1 MRHISCIPKAMEPTG
16 VHNSTSTRSRCH
28 YPAHICAVCLSG
40 GTYTRLGSIT
50 RAPCTARFVP
60 FYKQRTHQLSDAPR
74 RPGRSGRPVIQLGL
88 PVSLVGCW
96 SFGWSVGSVH
106 RLSRAATGRSGGWS
120 VARSVGQSDGSVGP
134 PDRSVGSADRSA
146 GRWVGRRHRAD
157 TEASVISPTTSHSN
171 SEHCPRKKTSRW
183 QNNREGA
190 PLLSAPPMLRGGMRC
205 GSWKFLSSLSIGG
218 LETSRVRMS
227 TYGSCH
233 LSRIRD
239 DFLIGP

>member
-1 MRHISCIPKAMEPTG
+1 MEPTG
-16 VHNSTSTRSRCH
+16 VHNSTSAGSRCN
-28 YPAHICAVCLSG
+28 YPAHICAVCLRG

-50 RAPCTARFVP
+50 RASCTARFVP

-120 VARSVGQSDGSVGP
+120 VVRSVGQSDGSVGP
-134 PDRSVGSADRSA
+134 PDRSVDSADRSA

-171 SEHCPRKKTSRW
+171 SEHCPRKKNVTLASTSCRH
-183 QNNREGA
+183 
-190 PLLSAPPMLRGGMRC
+190 SPPFGPDNAT
-205 GSWKFLSSLSIGG
+205 W
-218 LETSRVRMS
+218 
-227 TYGSCH
+227 
-233 LSRIRD
+233 SRIMW
-239 DFLIGP
+239 FLNISLPSQHWRAANEPRSRAP

>member
-1 MRHISCIPKAMEPTG
+1 MRHISSISKAMEPTG
-16 VHNSTSTRSRCH
+16 VHNSTSTGSTCN

-50 RAPCTARFVP
+50 RASCTARFVP

-134 PDRSVGSADRSA
+134 PDRSVDSADRSA

-171 SEHCPRKKTSRW
+171 SEHCPRKKRHACVD
-183 QNNREGA
+183 Q
-190 PLLSAPPMLRGGMRC
+190 PQAPPSCRARQCYMVSNHVVSKHLPPISALEGRKRAEEPC
-205 GSWKFLSSLSIGG
+205 SLKPPPDS
-218 LETSRVRMS
+218 
-227 TYGSCH
+227 
-233 LSRIRD
+233 
-239 DFLIGP
+239 